1 MSGFVTVQEFLS
13 TYRISKASLYRLVAR
28 NELRLLK
35 LGRSSRIDRKE
46 AEDWARNLPSIGGV
60 PTDPSPAKAPA
71 SLGDER

>member
-35 LGRSSRIDRKE
+35 LGRSSRIDRQE
-46 AEDWARNLPSIGGV
+46 AETWARNLPSIGGV
-60 PTDPSPAKAPA
+60 PTEPIASRRPS
-71 SLGDER
+71 GGGR